1 MKRFPIFLALIL
13 GGFLL
18 MGADGCS
25 SDPNVE
31 GAKLDL
37 RNKDYDRALENLATA
52 LEKNPQN
59 AEALELKGRVL
70 QSKAFEIN
78 DPEEHARLMEEA
90 VAAYNQAV
98 SIDSTMAEAVKRDLT
113 LAYVNEFQRGVQA
126 FNRGRDND
134 AEFNNAALYFKVAS
148 VIAPDS
154 TGPYV
159 NEAFALMNA
168 GREADAIEPFE
179 KALEKGDTDP
189 DTYTFLANLYLM
201 NDRAA
206 DAVTLLEEATSR
218 YPGNAELE
226 AQLLNAYTL
235 AGMMDRALEKYREA
249 VEKDPNNKVYQY
261 NYGSLLLEQERY
273 DEAIEHLKKAV
284 ALDDTY
290 ANAQYNL
297 GAAYVNKAVDLNK
310 RISDIDDE
318 IRENRDNMSEEE
330 IKAKEDEIDRLAE
343 ERRKLFEQAIPPL
356 ERAKELFEAEG
367 QDPQDICRV
376 LFQSYVQT
384 NQTEKAE
391 AVQECAGFDD

>member
-37 RNKDYDRALENLATA
+37 RNKDYDRALENLETA

-70 QSKAFEIN
+70 QSKAFETA

-98 SIDSTMAEAVKRDLT
+98 SIDSTLAETVKRDLT

-126 FNRGRDND
+126 FNRGRDD
-134 AEFNNAALYFKVAS
+134 ESEFNNAALYFKVAS

-168 GREADAIEPFE
+168 GREAEAIEPFE

-201 NDRAA
+201 NDRAE
-206 DAVTLLEEATSR
+206 DAVALLEKATEMN
-218 YPGNAELE
+218 PGNAELE
-226 AQLLNAYTL
+226 AQLLNAYTM

-249 VEKDPNNKVYQY
+249 VERDPNNKVYQY

-284 ALDDTY
+284 ALDDSY

-297 GAAYVNKAVDLNK
+297 GAAYVNKAVDINK
-310 RISDIDDE
+310 HISEIDDE

-330 IKAKEDEIDRLAE
+330 IKAKEAEIDRLAE
-343 ERRKLFEQAIPPL
+343 ERRKLFELAIPPL
-356 ERAKELFEAEG
+356 ERAKELFEAEE

-376 LFQSYVQT
+376 LFQAYVQT
-384 NQTEKAE
+384 NQTDKAQQ
-391 AVQECAGFDD
+391 VQECAGFDN